1 MYFLLW
7 LVQQLLVAVD
17 KVLLLSRPCP
27 TMVWNIARMLHIVA
41 PNSELNNLR
50 MVKKWISKVDLKIT
64 DLVLL
69 TIIRSPKIWEI
80 FVTIV
85 NELPKSSSGISSM
98 TISRLKSGVSS
109 VTPGGR
115 TRKRNS
121 VRKCFGHRKKKLNKM
136 NCMQCTH
143 WILPG
148 VARVTR
154 TTGTPPSSSLSSF
167 NNIIHKELIRIF
179 VRNLLVKKK
188 ALNWSLWKSMCFS
201 VQNIA
206 NIFSR
211 ISLTFKSTVFSNW
224 QFFFYQ
230 SQELQRHLTHHFR
243 TE

>member
-154 TTGTPPSSSLSSF
+154 TTGTPPSSSLSSL

-179 VRNLLVKKK
+179 VRNLLVKKR
-188 ALNWSLWKSMCFS
+188 LWIEVYWNQCVFLCK
-201 VQNIA
+201 IL
-206 NIFSR
+206 R
-211 ISLTFKSTVFSNW
+211 TFFQEFLWHSSQQYFQSDN
-224 QFFFYQ
+224 FFFTKVKSYKGI
-230 SQELQRHLTHHFR
+230 
-243 TE
+243 